1 MITARV
7 ASVDITTL
15 QQVNFYVTNKQEV
28 IAEEFAPEPYT
39 TATLLQDA
47 ITLYGWSSSQVMQAA
62 QWLFENGL
70 ITYPRTDSI
79 SVAPEASDEARKITM
94 SLFGKEV
101 LNSKKRW
108 DQMENR
114 ADGAHE
120 AIRPTSSARM
130 PHQLSEEIGADER
143 QLYALIW
150 KRFIAGYMIPA
161 KFRIITVDLESDED
175 PSRRT

>member
-1 MITARV
+1 MITSQI
-7 ASVDITTL
+7 ASSDITTL
-15 QQVNFYVTNKQEV
+15 QAASFYVTNTQEA
-28 IAEEFAPEPYT
+28 ILEEFAPEPYT

-47 ITLYGWSSSQVMQAA
+47 ITLCGWSSSQVMHSA

-79 SVAPEASDEARKITM
+79 SVAPEASDEACKITI
-94 SLFGKEV
+94 SLFGKES

-114 ADGAHE
+114 VNGAHE

-150 KRFIAGYMIPA
+150 KRFIAWYMIPA
-161 KFRIITVDLESDED
+161 KYRIFTVDLESDED
-175 PSRRT
+175 PGQ

>member
-1 MITARV
+1 MITAQV
-7 ASVDITTL
+7 ATSDITTL
-15 QQVNFYVTNKQEV
+15 QYASFYVTNKQETIV
-28 IAEEFAPEPYT
+28 EEFAPEPFT

-47 ITLYGWSSSQVMQAA
+47 ITLFGWSSSQVMQSA

-79 SVAPEASDEARKITM
+79 SVAPEASDEARKITV

-108 DQMENR
+108 DQMESH

-120 AIRPTSSARM
+120 AIRPASSARM

-150 KRFIAGYMIPA
+150 KRFIAWYMIPA
-161 KFRIITVDLESDED
+161 KYRIITVDLESDED
-175 PSRRT
+175 PSQRA